1 MKTSFIYHIDES
13 ICINCGS
20 CRRFCPV
27 DTIHYTSLQHQI
39 EMSGCIGCTICFA
52 VCPVDAITVT
62 EEALLGHPVDL
73 DPADMERVRRRA
85 WVKGPFYQQKRRQT
99 GLVARKHEMEKR
111 QKRSL

>member
-1 MKTSFIYHIDES
+1 
-13 ICINCGS
+13 
-20 CRRFCPV
+20 
-27 DTIHYTSLQHQI
+27 
-39 EMSGCIGCTICFA
+39 MSGCIGCTICYA

-99 GLVARKHEMEKR
+99 GLVARKQEMEKR